1 MTCQNKL
8 RMVIIVI
15 MIKKIEIKT
24 GYNLD
29 EYRLLTTLKSSVDE
43 LEKKAANCANL
54 KKKTIWMVNSTA
66 TGGGVAE
73 MLPRMISILRQLG
86 FQVEWLVI
94 SPDNKDFFQLTKK
107 IHNNLHGSGNPG
119 FSDSD
124 RNLMDQ
130 IGREM
135 AGAFEKSVKPDD
147 ILVIHDPQ
155 PLPAGYFFLQK
166 NSTVQAVW
174 RCHIG
179 IDKQNEASVSAWQF
193 LKPYLQGFQ
202 QTIFSAQEYA
212 PDFLKSFT
220 QVIYPAIDPLTHKN
234 RPLTIHK
241 TTGIL
246 ANAGLLPGNLR
257 IITPQFEHKAR
268 VLKPDGN
275 FSVMD
280 DSENGNLLY
289 QPLLTQISRWDRLKG
304 FQALMKAFVELKSK
318 SRTAQDTRHQKRLEL
333 VKLVLAG
340 PDPAFI
346 ADDPEGLQVLEEL
359 KSEYLKLPK
368 EVQKDL
374 YLVLLPMNS
383 AKENALI
390 VNCLQRISTIVI
402 QNSIREGFG
411 LTATEAMW
419 KSVPVLVSGAFG
431 LTKQVRDQVE
441 GRIHNNAEDY
451 IGLSKVLDEMLFDA
465 RGREIYAYNGL
476 SRVVDQF
483 LVFKQLTHWLDV
495 LGSDGFVRN
504 KN

>member
-1 MTCQNKL
+1 
-8 RMVIIVI
+8 
-15 MIKKIEIKT
+15 
-24 GYNLD
+24 
-29 EYRLLTTLKSSVDE
+29 
-43 LEKKAANCANL
+43 
-54 KKKTIWMVNSTA
+54 
-66 TGGGVAE
+66 
-73 MLPRMISILRQLG
+73 
-86 FQVEWLVI
+86 
-94 SPDNKDFFQLTKK
+94 
-107 IHNNLHGSGNPG
+107 
-119 FSDSD
+119 
-124 RNLMDQ
+124 
-130 IGREM
+130 
-135 AGAFEKSVKPDD
+135 
-147 ILVIHDPQ
+147 
-155 PLPAGYFFLQK
+155 
-166 NSTVQAVW
+166 
-174 RCHIG
+174 
-179 IDKQNEASVSAWQF
+179 
-193 LKPYLQGFQ
+193 
-202 QTIFSAQEYA
+202 
-212 PDFLKSFT
+212 SFT

-234 RPLTIHK
+234 RPLSVHK

-304 FQALMKAFVELKSK
+304 FQALMKAFVELKSQ